1 MVGNGVGAKQG
12 ILFKNAAALEM
23 TGKTDVVILDKTGTI
38 TNGTP
43 EVVDVV
49 PENGYSE
56 TDLLT
61 FAASLEQYSEHPIGK
76 AIMEYVGQKEIKP
89 QKIEDFQVLP
99 GNGLAVD

>member
-23 TGKTDVVILDKTGTI
+23 TGKTDVVVLDKTGTI

-49 PENGYSE
+49 PGNGYSE
-56 TDLLT
+56 ADLLT

-76 AIMEYVGQKEIKP
+76 AIMEYVGQKGIKRRIRHW
-89 QKIEDFQVLP
+89 QK
-99 GNGLAVD
+99 N

>member
-1 MVGNGVGAKQG
+1 
-12 ILFKNAAALEM
+12 M

-56 TDLLT
+56 TDLLR
-61 FAASLEQYSEHPIGK
+61 FRLQYHT
-76 AIMEYVGQKEIKP
+76 V
-89 QKIEDFQVLP
+89 
-99 GNGLAVD
+99 